1 MDPLK
6 KVLSGEQLSQEEAR
20 ALMGRIMAGELT
32 PAQMAG
38 VLVALRVRGE
48 TLEEIT
54 GFAEGMREAAVT
66 IRVSR
71 KPLVDIVGTGGIAP
85 EAFNISTTSCFVVA
99 AGGVAVAK
107 HGNRLASSR
116 SGSFDLLEALG
127 IRLDT
132 PVERV
137 AEGIEALGIGFLFAR
152 NHHPAMRHVAPVRAE
167 LGVRTVFN
175 ILGPLTNP
183 AYASHYVLGVYTP
196 ALLET
201 FANAVRKLGA
211 EAALVVHGDGL
222 DDFGL
227 WNNQLAELHNG
238 SIRRYALTP
247 GEVGLPAAT
256 YEQLTGGTPPE
267 NAVIARA
274 ILSGQERG
282 PRRDAV
288 ALTAGAAF
296 YISGRTPTIA
306 QGVTLAQEV
315 LDSGA
320 GLELLERLVRFTQ
333 G

>member
-1 MDPLK
+1 MDVLK
-6 KVLSGEQLSQEEAR
+6 KALSGEPLSQEEAR
-20 ALMGRIMAGELT
+20 TLMGRIMAGELT
-32 PAQMAG
+32 AAQMAG

-71 KPLVDIVGTGGIAP
+71 RPLVDIVGTGGIAP

-99 AGGVAVAK
+99 AAGVAVAK

-127 IRLDT
+127 LRLDT

-137 AEGIEALGIGFLFAR
+137 AEGIETLGIGFLFAR

-227 WNNQLAELHNG
+227 WHNQLAELQNG
-238 SIRRYALTP
+238 SVRRYTLTP
-247 GEVGLPAAT
+247 DEVGLPAAT
-256 YEQLTGGTPPE
+256 YEQLTGGTPQE
-267 NAVIARA
+267 NAVIARS
-274 ILSGQERG
+274 ILCGQERG

-296 YISGRTPTIA
+296 YISGKTPSIA
-306 QGVTLAQEV
+306 QGVTLAQQV

>member
-1 MDPLK
+1 MDVLK
-6 KVLSGEQLSQEEAR
+6 KALSGEQLSQEEAR

-71 KPLVDIVGTGGIAP
+71 RPLVDIVGTGGIAP

-132 PVERV
+132 SVERV

-196 ALLET
+196 TLLET

-238 SIRRYALTP
+238 SIRRYTLTP

-256 YEQLTGGTPPE
+256 YEQLTGGTPQE

-296 YISGRTPTIA
+296 YISGKAPGIA
-306 QGVTLAQEV
+306 QGVALAQEV